1 MAQSAGT
8 VGGDSIVP
16 FAAPSAVRRVTR
28 DRAMT
33 QVTPVHD
40 TSGGLRV
47 LAIQW
52 LFRGESV
59 VVTDAAAPS
68 REQADIS
75 AITEASREGHIQ

>member
-1 MAQSAGT
+1 
-8 VGGDSIVP
+8 
-16 FAAPSAVRRVTR
+16 
-28 DRAMT
+28 MT